1 MQLLPVTENSI
12 KAGIPSSERAE
23 MLHQLARVGFT
34 TLGIQGALSLP
45 YHSPV
50 LVLRVLLFL
59 SKCPNFNIKDLAVN
73 STDTPIWASHIWLLT
88 FSTLNDKRYEILF
101 SAVTA
106 KSLVCNPC
114 LEKTIYE
121 SEVIFFL

>member
-1 MQLLPVTENSI
+1 
-12 KAGIPSSERAE
+12 
-23 MLHQLARVGFT
+23 MLHQLARVGFM

-88 FSTLNDKRYEILF
+88 FSTLNDKKYEILF

-114 LEKTIYE
+114 LEKKIYE